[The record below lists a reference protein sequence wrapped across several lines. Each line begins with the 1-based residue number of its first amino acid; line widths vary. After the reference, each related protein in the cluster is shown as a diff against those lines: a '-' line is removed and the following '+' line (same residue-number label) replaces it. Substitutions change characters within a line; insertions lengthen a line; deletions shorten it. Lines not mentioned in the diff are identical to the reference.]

1 MTRILFTVLVAGLA
15 VQRLVELRWSRRN
28 EQEILKR
35 GGREHAPVQFEWMKV
50 LHTTWFVSMLVEVFA
65 LKRKFPPLLAS
76 VAVLTLA
83 VGQSLRYA
91 AIRTLGW
98 RWSVRVM
105 TLPHLPPVSDGIYRH
120 IRHPNYL
127 GVALEILA
135 VPLIHGAYLTALIFS
150 LANGL
155 LLRARIQQ
163 EEQAMNEANHYE
175 MYFRE
180 RPRWFPRL
188 FRSE

>member
-1 MTRILFTVLVAGLA
+1 MRVLVVGG
-15 VQRLVELRWSRRN
+15 
-28 EQEILKR
+28 

-105 TLPHLPPVSDGIYRH
+105 TLC
-120 IRHPNYL
+120 
-127 GVALEILA
+127 LA
-135 VPLIHGAYLTALIFS
+135 AGMSTYIVLQGRRKKAAV
-150 LANGL
+150 
-155 LLRARIQQ
+155 RDRDRRQD
-163 EEQAMNEANHYE
+163 
-175 MYFRE
+175 
-180 RPRWFPRL
+180 
-188 FRSE
+188 